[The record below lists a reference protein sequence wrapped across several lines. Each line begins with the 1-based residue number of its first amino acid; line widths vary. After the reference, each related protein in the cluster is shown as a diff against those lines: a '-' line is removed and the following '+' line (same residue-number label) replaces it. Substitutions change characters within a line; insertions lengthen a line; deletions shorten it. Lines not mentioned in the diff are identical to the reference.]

1 MSLEVGGNMT
11 KKDKLDIIYEDKEI
25 IVVNKPS
32 KLLTISTENEKER
45 TLFHK
50 VITYQKQKNKNNK
63 IFIVHRLDRDTS
75 GIVLFAKSED
85 LKRKFQDNWD
95 SLVKVREYVAIVE
108 GKPAKDKGT
117 VRSWLKETKT
127 LLVYSSDRMGDG
139 KEAITHYRK
148 VMGNKQFTMLD
159 ILIDTGRKNQIRVHM
174 SDLGCPIVGDKK
186 YNSKTNPIR
195 RMGLHANKLVVLHP
209 VTGKEMT
216 FECDIPNSFIKI
228 TE

>member
-1 MSLEVGGNMT
+1 MSMEVGEFMA

-32 KLLTISTENEKER
+32 KLLTISTDNEKER

-195 RMGLHANKLVVLHP
+195 RMGLHANKLVICHP
-209 VTGKEMT
+209 ITGKEMT
-216 FECDIPNSFIKI
+216 FECDLPNSFVKI
-228 TE
+228 VE

>member
-1 MSLEVGGNMT
+1 MSMEVGEFMA

-32 KLLTISTENEKER
+32 KLLTISTDNEKER

-127 LLVYSSDRMGDG
+127 LFVYSSNRMVAGVGLKDVIII
-139 KEAITHYRK
+139 ETQDAILACDK
-148 VMGNKQFTMLD
+148 N
-159 ILIDTGRKNQIRVHM
+159 DTQGVKNVFENP
-174 SDLGCPIVGDKK
+174 SATIV
-186 YNSKTNPIR
+186 S
-195 RMGLHANKLVVLHP
+195 
-209 VTGKEMT
+209 
-216 FECDIPNSFIKI
+216 S
-228 TE
+228 

>member
-1 MSLEVGGNMT
+1 MSMEVGEFMA

-32 KLLTISTENEKER
+32 KLLTISTDNEKER

-209 VTGKEMT
+209 ITGKEMT

>member
-1 MSLEVGGNMT
+1 MEVGEIMA

-32 KLLTISTENEKER
+32 KLLTISTDNEKER

-75 GIVLFAKSED
+75 GIVLFAKNED

-209 VTGKEMT
+209 ITGKEMT

>member
-1 MSLEVGGNMT
+1 MEVGEFMA

-32 KLLTISTENEKER
+32 KLLTISTDNEKER

-159 ILIDTGRKNQIRVHM
+159 IFIDTGRKNQIRVHM

>member
-1 MSLEVGGNMT
+1 MT
-11 KKDKLDIIYEDKEI
+11 KKDRLDIIYEDKDI

-32 KLLTISTENEKER
+32 KLLTISTENEKEK

-50 VITYQKQKNKNNK
+50 VITYEKKKNKNNK
-63 IFIVHRLDRDTS
+63 IFIVHRLDKDTS
-75 GIVLFAKSED
+75 GIVLFAKSEE

-95 SLVKVREYVAIVE
+95 NLVKVREYIAIVE
-108 GKPAKDKGT
+108 GVPPKEKGT

-127 LLVYSSDRMGDG
+127 LYVYSSNRMGDG

-174 SDLGCPIVGDKK
+174 SDIGCPIIGDKK
-186 YNSKTNPIR
+186 YNSKYNPIR
-195 RMGLHANKLVVLHP
+195 RMGLHANKLVITHP
-209 VTGKEMT
+209 ISGKEMT
-216 FECDIPNSFIKI
+216 FECDIPNNFIKI
-228 TE
+228 VE

>member
-1 MSLEVGGNMT
+1 MAMEVGEIMA

-32 KLLTISTENEKER
+32 KLLTISTDNEKER

-95 SLVKVREYVAIVE
+95 NLVKVREYVAIVE
-108 GKPAKDKGT
+108 GKPTKDKGT

-127 LLVYSSDRMGDG
+127 LLVYSSARMGDG
-139 KEAITHYRK
+139 KEAITHYRR
-148 VMGNKQFTMLD
+148 VTGNKQFTMLD

-195 RMGLHANKLVVLHP
+195 RMGLHANKLVILHP